1 MKWKSKQSG
10 RLATVLGD
18 EIENGRL
25 FRFFAFDD
33 HPNILLQWDLL
44 CAPDSWDSQFEKVLE
59 NEN

>member
-33 HPNILLQWDLL
+33 HPDILLQWDLTS
-44 CAPDSWDSQFEKVLE
+44 DGQWWDSDFEKVLE